1 MDGLEAISLLRSSGY
16 LGPIAA
22 LTASTMLRSRKRCLD
37 AGCDDFLSKPF
48 NSTEFFQ
55 LLSRHLGNNINSHQ
69 DSNKDRNMN
78 NYLSS
83 EQQAELAARFIEKLP
98 NMQAKLMTALD
109 EQDWDSLRSVSHDL
123 KGLGGNFGFPELTE
137 IAGKVS
143 DTLRQFEY
151 TAASDDIQKLLDT
164 ISQILQANKKAS

>member
-1 MDGLEAISLLRSSGY
+1 
-16 LGPIAA
+16 
-22 LTASTMLRSRKRCLD
+22 
-37 AGCDDFLSKPF
+37 
-48 NSTEFFQ
+48 
-55 LLSRHLGNNINSHQ
+55 
-69 DSNKDRNMN
+69 MN